1 MKLRN
6 LFELFGIHAR
16 TKQYKYSV
24 REFNLQNDTTVRYAQ
39 WLHPSD
45 RQKTITDGQV
55 KAYEEFLS
63 PGDFCIDIG
72 AHSGDST
79 IPMALVVG
87 LGGCALA
94 LEPNPFAYHVLEKNA
109 RTNRHVMNIETMMTA
124 ATLEEGFIQF
134 EYSDSGFCNG
144 GRHEGIGMLR
154 HGHMFKL
161 NVFGVNLTNELK
173 SDYSDFLPKLKFIK
187 IDTEGY
193 DLYVIKS
200 LSDIIRLY
208 RPSIK
213 LEIFKKT
220 STKYRVELFSF
231 LFENGYEVF
240 KIDQEPVG
248 RGESLNLDDVD
259 RWKHYDI
266 LCTPKESG

>member
-6 LFELFGIHAR
+6 LLELIGIHTR
-16 TKQYKYSV
+16 TKQYQYSV
-24 REFNLQNDTTVRYAQ
+24 REFKLKNDSTVKYAT
-39 WLHPSD
+39 WLHPSEF
-45 RQKTITDGQV
+45 QKPITDEQV
-55 KAYEEFLS
+55 NAYKEFLS

-87 LGGCALA
+87 LNGCALA
-94 LEPNPFAYHVLEKNA
+94 LEPNPFVYHVLEKNA
-109 RTNRHVMNIETMMTA
+109 RTNQHLVNVKTMMAA

-154 HGHMFKL
+154 HGHVFKL
-161 NVFGVNLTNELK
+161 NVFGVNLTHELK

-187 IDTEGY
+187 IDAEGY

-200 LSDIIRLY
+200 LSEIIRLY
-208 RPSIK
+208 RPCIK
-213 LEIFKKT
+213 TEIFKKT

-231 LFENGYEVF
+231 LFENSYEVF

-266 LCTPKESG
+266 LCTPKESA